1 MRRGIAEKLGLGTRK
16 VDLSFTTTGNS
27 CQLYKDELEV
37 EFVLQSLKGN
47 YTSNLI
53 QAVTLPQVSRSF
65 RRPRLNMES
74 FPYLAS
80 IDDYTE
86 NYDTNPTHATV
97 DLLIG
102 NPYSLIL
109 GHEEKIK
116 GPTEGSPIAVK
127 TKLGTCVS
135 GNLASQALQE
145 DQTSHTTTA
154 TEVIPASTR
163 RMLTSTANSE
173 AEPSPHVTPNGNV
186 STSEAEPSPH
196 VTPNGNVSTQ
206 EAAPSPH
213 VTVSGNVSTPEAA
226 PSPHVTVSGNVST
239 SEAVPSPQV
248 TVSGNVSNPEATPSP
263 NVTTKGNVSKT
274 TPSLH
279 AATNGNVLTT
289 AAAAATTE
297 ETSIAKTQSSTNQ
310 GVWSL
315 PIPREPRESVTL
327 QRQAIRKPDTV
338 TSAKCQ
344 SLRAQNL
351 GGFVI
356 HPIWCG
362 TLNQ

>member
-1 MRRGIAEKLGLGTRK
+1 M
-16 VDLSFTTTGNS
+16 
-27 CQLYKDELEV
+27 
-37 EFVLQSLKGN
+37 
-47 YTSNLI
+47 
-53 QAVTLPQVSRSF
+53 
-65 RRPRLNMES
+65 
-74 FPYLAS
+74 
-80 IDDYTE
+80 
-86 NYDTNPTHATV
+86 
-97 DLLIG
+97 IG

-154 TEVIPASTR
+154 TEVNPAPAR
-163 RMLTSTANSE
+163 KMLTSKAKPK
-173 AEPSPHVTPNGNV
+173 AKPSPHVTPNGNV
-186 STSEAEPSPH
+186 LTVEA
-196 VTPNGNVSTQ
+196 
-206 EAAPSPH
+206 AAPSPQ
-213 VTVSGNVSTPEAA
+213 VTVSGNVSTPEA
-226 PSPHVTVSGNVST
+226 PSG
-239 SEAVPSPQV
+239 PQV
-248 TVSGNVSNPEATPSP
+248 TVSGNASNTEAAPSP
-263 NVTTKGNVSKT
+263 NVTTNGNVSKT

-279 AATNGNVLTT
+279 AGTYGNVLTT
-289 AAAAATTE
+289 AAEAATTE

-327 QRQAIRKPDTV
+327 QRQANRKPDTV